1 MVNHTAF
8 FRNYCSVVKCMHGKL
23 FVCLFCQCT
32 CVKTTNKFMS
42 QLIPMWYLAH
52 VKNKPVK
59 RPRSSQAAAKEVR
72 RQDQKPLYPW
82 WIVNSSQMVS
92 NEVLCFRCH
101 EGTIKVLCIEWKNL
115 KFGSLKH
122 DWWLCWQIVHPA
134 ASQTF
139 GWSPGIVS
147 VYRAENSFIV
157 RSACFHR
164 AFIELSSCFHRA
176 FIALSS
182 SFHRAFIVLRWC
194 RKKITM

>member
-1 MVNHTAF
+1 MYTSSQIANSKL
-8 FRNYCSVVKCMHGKL
+8 FRNDNINTIVSPFFTRRQMLVYVR
-23 FVCLFCQCT
+23 
-32 CVKTTNKFMS
+32 
-42 QLIPMWYLAH
+42 A
-52 VKNKPVK
+52 
-59 RPRSSQAAAKEVR
+59 RPRR
-72 RQDQKPLYPW
+72 LQKKCEGKTKNLCTLDELLIHRKW
-82 WIVNSSQMVS
+82 S
-92 NEVLCFRCH
+92 EVLCFRCR

-122 DWWLCWQIVHPA
+122 DWQLELCWQIVHPA

-164 AFIELSSCFHRA
+164 AFIELSSRFHRA
-176 FIALSS
+176 L
-182 SFHRAFIVLRWC
+182 VLKWC